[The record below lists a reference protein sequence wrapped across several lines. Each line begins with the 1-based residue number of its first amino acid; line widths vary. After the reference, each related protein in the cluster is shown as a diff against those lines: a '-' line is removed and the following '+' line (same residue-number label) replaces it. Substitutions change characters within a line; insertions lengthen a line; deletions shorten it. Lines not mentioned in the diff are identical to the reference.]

1 MENNKKKI
9 GRIGEDEAEKY
20 LLKNGFDIIE
30 RNNYQKWG
38 EIDIIAKKKNVWR
51 FVEVKTMRIN
61 PMFGSGGIVPEDQIT
76 RDKIIKIKRSAV
88 AYANRN
94 RIDNYQIDLIAI
106 DIGNNNEIFD
116 IRHWE
121 NI

>member
-61 PMFGSGGIVPEDQIT
+61 PMFGSSGIVPEDQIT

-106 DIGNNNEIFD
+106 DIGSNNEIFD